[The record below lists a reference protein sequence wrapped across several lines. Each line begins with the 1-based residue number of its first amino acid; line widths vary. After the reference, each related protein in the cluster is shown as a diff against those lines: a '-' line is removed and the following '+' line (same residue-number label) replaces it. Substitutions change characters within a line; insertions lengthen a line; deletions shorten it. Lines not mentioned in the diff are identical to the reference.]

1 MKRILSIVGF
11 GNIGK
16 AVCAQL
22 LSRNEAFVIN
32 IMDPNPNVAGAVLDF
47 QHGAQLYPQHQ
58 LRLNDFEEFNQSHFI
73 FHCAG
78 AAVPKGKSR
87 LDTCQ
92 ESIYMTEAI
101 FKDYQPKVEPYIIV
115 VSNPVDIIAYI
126 TLKIT
131 GLPAKNIVGTGTFLD
146 AIRMN
151 YSIKKRLGSNN
162 LVDAIL
168 LGEHGNSVFVSELL
182 SKINGEP
189 LHSKFNAT
197 EIESILYEVKQ
208 AAGEIKNTQAATIY
222 GVTYCAM
229 RLFEALASEQEHFY
243 PVSTQVPAEL
253 LERLQSK
260 DIYLSFYSRIC
271 RKGVFPVESELTNK
285 EIEGFQ
291 KAASELLPCIPE
303 KYTN

>member
-47 QHGAQLYPQHQ
+47 QHGVQLYPQHTISF
-58 LRLNDFEEFNQSHFI
+58 NDHEQFNQSEFI

-78 AAVPKGKSR
+78 APVPKGKSR

-92 ESIYMTEAI
+92 ESIHMTEAI
-101 FKDYQPKVEPYIIV
+101 FKDYQPEIEPYIIV

-146 AIRMN
+146 TIRMN
-151 YSIKKRLGSNN
+151 YNMRKRLNSSSS
-162 LVDAIL
+162 VDAIL
-168 LGEHGNSVFVSELL
+168 LGEHGNSVFVSESL
-182 SKINGEP
+182 SKINGES
-189 LHSKFNAT
+189 LLTKFNAT
-197 EIESILYEVKQ
+197 EIDEILEEVKQ
-208 AAGEIKNTQAATIY
+208 AAAEIKTTQAATIY

-229 RLFEALASEQEHFY
+229 RLFEALTSEQDLFF
-243 PVSTQVPAEL
+243 PVSAQVPGDLREKIA
-253 LERLQSK
+253 SK
-260 DIYLSFYSRIC
+260 DIYLSFYSCVNRN
-271 RKGVFPVESELTNK
+271 GVFPVELKMTET
-285 EIEGFQ
+285 EIEGFR
-291 KAASELLPCIPE
+291 KAAGELLPCIPE
-303 KYTN
+303 KYTK